1 MNVIKMTT
9 NDEVKYFKSQ
19 IAAAKHCKLF
29 QADVRRGLLEGVT
42 VRKKYKFEL
51 LVDPDISAKN
61 IIE

>member
-1 MNVIKMTT
+1 MNVIKMST

-42 VRKKYKFEL
+42 IRKKYKFDL
-51 LVDPDISAKN
+51 LKDPDISAKN
-61 IIE
+61 ILE